1 MARQYAKLYLSVW
14 APDSDFR
21 KLTGDAQRLYF
32 LLLSSPR
39 LSSAGCC
46 VVQPRRWA
54 LQATDTTAADIETAL
69 AELEARR
76 YVLVD
81 HDTEE
86 VLIRSFIRHDRGFR
100 NPFLRKS
107 VENSIGLIESVALKT
122 QAALELAAAMESPAS
137 PQVEDSE
144 EDRYEHSYE
153 QCSEDASE
161 DASEPNYIPQTSTIS
176 TSNHQSSTPVA
187 SVVLPEQPEPTLDDD
202 MDSSIVN
209 AIIKR
214 CAARRTQ
221 EHRPANPVAYQVTVE
236 ADMQRTERDA
246 IRALLAER
254 PFLKTQPEKA
264 ATRYELARRDAQR
277 AGA

>member
-14 APDSDFR
+14 SPDSDFR

-32 LLLSSPR
+32 LLVSSPR

-54 LQATDTTAADIETAL
+54 LQASDTKAADIESAL
-69 AELEARR
+69 AELEERR

-86 VLIRSFIRHDRGFR
+86 VLIRSFIRHDRGYR

-107 VENSIGLIESVALKT
+107 VENSIGLIESAALKDH
-122 QAALELAAAMESPAS
+122 AALELAAAIESAAS

-144 EDRYEHSYE
+144 DDRYEDSYK
-153 QCSEDASE
+153 QCLEDAYE
-161 DASEPNYIPQTSTIS
+161 DASEPNYILQTSTS
-176 TSNHQSSTPVA
+176 RTSNHQSSTPVA
-187 SVVLPEQPEPTLDDD
+187 AAALPEALPKRDDDD
-202 MDSSIVN
+202 MGG
-209 AIIKR
+209 IIDQIITR
-214 CAARRTQ
+214 CAHRRTEQ
-221 EHRPANPVAYQVTVE
+221 HRPDNPAAYKASIE
-236 ADMQRTERDA
+236 ADMNRTERDA
-246 IRALLAER
+246 IATMLRDR
-254 PFLKTQPEKA
+254 PFLRTQPEKA
-264 ATRYELARRDAQR
+264 ATRYELGRRDAAR